1 MSSHTAEIPVKARS
15 HRILWMQSQ
24 TKYRSLC
31 PMGAPDITRA
41 SPGGHS
47 RRWVVG
53 NPDTGNELKTSCV
66 FAVFEPHVQR
76 GYVELIYAGGKQ

>member
-1 MSSHTAEIPVKARS
+1 MSSHTAEIPIEARS
-15 HRILWMQSQ
+15 HRSSGCNPRRNTVRCAL
-24 TKYRSLC
+24 L
-31 PMGAPDITRA
+31 APDITRA

-53 NPDTGNELKTSCV
+53 NPDTGNELITSCV

-76 GYVELIYAGGKQ
+76 GYVELYAGGK